1 MAYTTRM
8 RPSDIRF
15 IQSDVAQSFR
25 DERDLLAVFRQ
36 LVYGELRANDIA
48 PIEVVLYEGLY
59 EEEFF
64 AFDGNR
70 RLLLFKVS
78 VNLILCGENKP
89 VGRLFFKF
97 LSFFRSFKLLD
108 HRS

>member
-1 MAYTTRM
+1 MMAYTTQM

-36 LVYGELRANDIA
+36 LVHGQLRADDIE
-48 PIEVVLYEGLY
+48 PIEVVSYEGLQY
-59 EEEFF
+59 

-78 VNLILCGENKP
+78 FE
-89 VGRLFFKF
+89 
-97 LSFFRSFKLLD
+97 LS
-108 HRS
+108 